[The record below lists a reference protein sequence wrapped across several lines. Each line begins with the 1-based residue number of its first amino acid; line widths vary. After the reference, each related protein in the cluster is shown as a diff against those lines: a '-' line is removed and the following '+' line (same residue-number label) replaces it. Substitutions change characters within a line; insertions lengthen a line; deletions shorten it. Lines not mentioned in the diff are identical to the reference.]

1 MLLFAALLSPAVRAL
16 PGWTAAAAGK
26 SAWFTGILAFPA
38 FLLLGWM
45 LFALTRRGGGL
56 AQALQRCFGT
66 LIGKGVTLIYLLWAL
81 FLLCLEG
88 RLYAGR
94 MLSAG
99 YRAGSPAVFL
109 LALLALVLWMA
120 RRKLSA
126 FARAAEI
133 CYLVLALTLGLVL
146 LFSILDVTPEY
157 VLPVW
162 FSDLPRA
169 GAAALIPVGVL
180 GCGVYAAFLGDK
192 VTRRADDRRRG
203 FRWLAAGCLVLTLLQ
218 LGVLSQLGPG
228 LAARMEAPF
237 FEVARG
243 VGLEGA
249 FQRVESIVMALWVL
263 SDFALLGL
271 LTFAIRHMAGAVF
284 GEKGERWAPVLAPVL
299 AFAGGML
306 LFPDDFAA
314 ETLAETVV
322 PLGNLI
328 LAFLIPALALCIGWL
343 RERKK

>member
-1 MLLFAALLSPAVRAL
+1 MLIFAALLAPAVRAL
-16 PGWTAAAAGK
+16 PGWTAALAGK
-26 SAWFTGILAFPA
+26 SAWLTGILAFPA

-45 LFALTRRGGGL
+45 LFALLKRGGGL
-56 AQALQRCFGT
+56 AQAFQRSFGKT
-66 LIGKGVTLIYLLWAL
+66 VGKGVTLLYLLWAL

-120 RRKLSA
+120 RRKLAA

-133 CYLVLALTLGLVL
+133 CYLVLALTMGLVL
-146 LFSILDVTPEY
+146 LFSVLDITPEY

-162 FSDLPRA
+162 FTDLPRA
-169 GAAALIPVGVL
+169 GVAALIPVGVL
-180 GCGVYAAFLGDK
+180 SCGIFAAFLGDK
-192 VTRRADDRRRG
+192 VTRRENDGRRG
-203 FRWLAAGCLVLTLLQ
+203 FRWLIAGCLVLTLLQ
-218 LGVLSQLGPG
+218 FGVLSQLGPG
-228 LAARMEAPF
+228 LCARMEVPF

-249 FQRVESIVMALWVL
+249 FQRVESIVVALWVL
-263 SDFALLGL
+263 SDFTLLGL
-271 LTFAIRHMAGAVF
+271 LTFSIRHMAGTVF
-284 GEKGERWAPVLAPVL
+284 GTKGEKWAPIAGVLL
-299 AFAGGML
+299 AFTGGML

-314 ETLAETVV
+314 ETLAETLV
-322 PLGNLI
+322 PLCNLV
-328 LAFLIPALALCIGWL
+328 LAFLIPALALCRGWL
-343 RERKK
+343 RGRKK